1 MYGPAL
7 ERKYKAIQVLSTPGG
22 GGCVR
27 PSTRKC
33 CLPQEVVDVYGPA
46 LESVV

>member
-7 ERKYKAIQVLSTPGG
+7 VRQYKAIQVLSTPGG

-27 PSTRKC
+27 PSTSKC
-33 CLPQEVVDVYGPA
+33 CLPQEVLDVYGPA
-46 LESVV
+46 LVRQ